1 MTSGMFDEYVTTLVP
16 SAYDRSVVSE
26 RRAAIEKA
34 LDNCALDAGLLF
46 ESGSWSHGTALAG
59 HSDVDLMAWAGGIQP
74 TRPSSALAAMKSALQ
89 DSHWAIT
96 NLRVSS
102 PTVQVRFT
110 GPPHFE
116 VVPAWLHANNDGE
129 SRVFQIPGPGD
140 RWVESAPRPHLRFVN
155 QQNDRLNKRVKPLA
169 RLLKQWKAHTGAP
182 VSSFYLEMRA
192 AAYAKTEQVIVYHL
206 DLRYLIDDLIT
217 SGLPDMNDPT
227 GYVSRI
233 HAVSS
238 EENRRTT
245 LRLLREAKHHLDEAY
260 EIDGRADTKTT
271 YWLAMA
277 DVFGN
282 DFPYPPW

>member
-1 MTSGMFDEYVTTLVP
+1 MVSGLVDQYVTTLIP
-16 SAYDRSVVSE
+16 SAYDRTVVSE

-34 LDNCALDAGLLF
+34 LEACALDADYVF

-59 HSDVDLMAWAGGIQP
+59 HSDVDLMAWASGLQP

-89 DSHWAIT
+89 GSHWAIA

-102 PTVQVRFT
+102 PTVQVRFA

-116 VVPAWLHANNDGE
+116 VVPAWWQS
-129 SRVFQIPGPGD
+129 SRGDDNIFQIPGPGD
-140 RWVESAPRPHLRFVN
+140 RWVESAPKPHLRFVN
-155 QQNDRLNKRVKPLA
+155 NQNDRLNKRVKPLA
-169 RLLKQWKAHTGAP
+169 RLLKQWKMHTGAP
-182 VSSFYLEMRA
+182 VSSFYLEMRTA
-192 AAYAKTEQVIVYHL
+192 EYAKSQSLILYHL
-206 DLRYLIDDLIT
+206 DLRFLIGRLIAG
-217 SGLPDMNDPT
+217 GLSDMNDPT

-260 EIDGRADTKTT
+260 EIDSRADTKTT